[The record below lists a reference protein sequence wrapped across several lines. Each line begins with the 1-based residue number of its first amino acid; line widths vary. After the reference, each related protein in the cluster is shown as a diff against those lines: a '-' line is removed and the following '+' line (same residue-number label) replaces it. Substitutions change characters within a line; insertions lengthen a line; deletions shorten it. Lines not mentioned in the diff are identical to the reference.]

1 MDLCGGHLTNGG
13 YKKMTV
19 NMALLVSLLLLM
31 TAGSFIAVAAK
42 SLTSSIVAMGTAGL
56 ILSIL
61 FLLLGAP
68 DIAIVQVFVE
78 IVALIVLL
86 SIISRES
93 SADMSSSGFY
103 GGLVLLIFAI
113 FLFTF
118 MLNFRLLFRPFGE
131 PVMTMGSGYL
141 KASVETLKGADVVNS
156 IVLDLRG
163 YDTLGEATVIFAA
176 IVGVLSILRVRGRV

>member
-1 MDLCGGHLTNGG
+1 MII
-13 YKKMTV
+13 
-19 NMALLVSLLLLM
+19 NMPVVVVLLLLM
-31 TAGSFIAVAAK
+31 TAGSVIAIAAK
-42 SLTSSIVAMGTAGL
+42 SLTSSVVAMGTAGL
-56 ILSIL
+56 VLSIL

-93 SADMSSSGFY
+93 SADMSSSGVY

-118 MLNFRLLFRPFGE
+118 MTHFHELVRPFGE
-131 PVMTMGSGYL
+131 PIMTMGSEYL
-141 KASVETLKGADVVNS
+141 KASPEKLKGADVVNS
-156 IVLDLRG
+156 ILLDFRG
-163 YDTLGEATVIFAA
+163 YDTIGEATIIFTA
-176 IVGVLSILRVRGRV
+176 IVGVLVMLRKKGRA

>member
-1 MDLCGGHLTNGG
+1 MILNIPLLSS
-13 YKKMTV
+13 
-19 NMALLVSLLLLM
+19 LLVLM
-31 TAGSFIAVAAK
+31 AVGSVIAISAK
-42 SLTSSIVAMGTAGL
+42 SLTSSVVAMGTAGL

-61 FLLLGAP
+61 FLILGAP

-93 SADMSSSGFY
+93 SADMSSSGMYAGF
-103 GGLVLLIFAI
+103 VLLIFSI

-118 MLNFRLLFRPFGE
+118 MLNSKLFLRPFGE
-131 PVMTMGSGYL
+131 PLMTMGSGYL
-141 KASVETLKGADVVNS
+141 KSSVETLKGADVVNS

-163 YDTLGEATVIFAA
+163 YDTLGEATIIFTA
-176 IVGVLSILRVRGRV
+176 ILGVLAMLRLKGRIDG

>member
-1 MDLCGGHLTNGG
+1 MI
-13 YKKMTV
+13 V
-19 NMALLVSLLLLM
+19 NVPVLVALLFLM
-31 TAGSFIAVAAK
+31 AAGSVIAIVAR

-61 FLLLGAP
+61 FLVLGAP

-118 MLNFRLLFRPFGE
+118 MVNFKMLFRPFGE
-131 PVMTMGSGYL
+131 PVITMGAGYL

-163 YDTLGEATVIFAA
+163 YDTLGEATIIFTA
-176 IVGVLSILRVRGRV
+176 IVGVLVILRTRGRV